1 MWRPA
6 SRDASF
12 HLSSR
17 EFEMIDTSFK
27 IKEVP
32 SQSMQPALNKPGPRN
47 VQEDVGE
54 KPALL
59 GYETEDAKDTVVQDL
74 EKVASEME
82 IMLKRL
88 NTELRL
94 EVDPE
99 TRTVVVKVL
108 DSETEDVIR
117 QIPPEEFMRLSK
129 RMKELI
135 GVLFETET

>member
-32 SQSMQPALNKPGPRN
+32 SQSMQPALNKPGSRN

>member
-1 MWRPA
+1 
-6 SRDASF
+6 
-12 HLSSR
+12 
-17 EFEMIDTSFK
+17 MIDTSFK

-32 SQSMQPALNKPGPRN
+32 SQSMQPALNKPGSRN

-54 KPALL
+54 KPTLL

>member
-32 SQSMQPALNKPGPRN
+32 SQSMQPALNKPGSRN

-54 KPALL
+54 KPTLL